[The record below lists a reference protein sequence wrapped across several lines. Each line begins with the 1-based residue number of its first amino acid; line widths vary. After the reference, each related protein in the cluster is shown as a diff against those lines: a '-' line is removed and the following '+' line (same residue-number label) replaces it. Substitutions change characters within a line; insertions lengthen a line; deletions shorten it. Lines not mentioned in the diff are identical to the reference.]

1 MKFEGGCYCG
11 DVRYEAEGDPMVK
24 GQCHCRECQYISG
37 GSANVIIVM
46 PKQGFTYTRGEPARF
61 AREDLEDP
69 VTREFCGH
77 CGTPITSLPA
87 GMPDA
92 VIIKVGSM
100 DDPGEFGEPD
110 MAFYCVE
117 KQAFHYL
124 KDGMMTFE
132 RFPE

>member
-61 AREDLEDP
+61 AREDL
-69 VTREFCGH
+69 
-77 CGTPITSLPA
+77 
-87 GMPDA
+87 
-92 VIIKVGSM
+92 
-100 DDPGEFGEPD
+100 GELLGADES
-110 MAFYCVE
+110 
-117 KQAFHYL
+117 KTLH
-124 KDGMMTFE
+124 
-132 RFPE
+132 